1 MKAHCNDE
9 KVLAKQRDSEFSP
22 ASLEA
27 QEFISVPLGT
37 FAVTQDLNRKNPRW
51 PTRCLRI
58 QEVKAGG
65 KIDRFPAIIAAPS
78 GKSRRAHPL
87 KQKRCRRYRW
97 QS

>member
-9 KVLAKQRDSEFSP
+9 KILAKQRDSEFPP

-37 FAVTQDLNRKNPRW
+37 FAVTLAVTQDLNRKNPRW

-58 QEVKAGG
+58 QEVKTGG
-65 KIDRFPAIIAAPS
+65 TIDRFPAIIAAAS
-78 GKSRRAHPL
+78 AR
-87 KQKRCRRYRW
+87 
-97 QS
+97 